1 LATLSAQAYT
11 NLTSAYSA
19 MGFDPSAPGNAVVV
33 FFSDAHMDAR
43 YHAISHVLTTNLDPR
58 LVNIVNA
65 MDPPP
70 GRIVVAGDVS
80 TSYCMTPGGHANSND
95 SQVGTIEMTWW
106 SSAVLAFTNIA
117 QTNILWVPGNHDQS
131 VDETNAELFC
141 RMFPNM
147 PPYQAFELAGV
158 KFFLLNSGSYC
169 NASDSEARWLRQQV
183 AQTPPTQT
191 VAVVTHFPSVND
203 TIYRGMYPL
212 LREVFGNWQTR
223 WWSLYGHTHGRWNQ
237 VFTVGATNVAL
248 FNVGTANTN
257 TSGGLGGDAGFA
269 FLCLSNKEISG
280 IVYYRYN
287 ATAIGEGDF
296 EVDYSHEQFGP
307 PRWPSWDHPEPFVA
321 AFEATSGLLWR
332 RLKTREPAPEVVRVN
347 AGNSVNWY
355 CYTTNLQLALPLGQ
369 CANRATH
376 FLLLMSQ
383 PRWDSRADFSI
394 DLTNWIQAPFRRENF
409 HNDIVAIPIPP
420 EVAGCVTG
428 YFRFTAPWADNYIC
442 GWGLSTTN
450 GPPLAPLHNFRSPR
464 GPDGTTKIRP
474 N

>member
-1 LATLSAQAYT
+1 MKDVSWLDWLTSAIFRRRWCASAVFFLATLSAQAYT

-43 YHAISHVLTTNLDPR
+43 YHGISHVLTTNLDPR

-70 GRIVVAGDVS
+70 DRIVVAGDVS

-95 SQVGTIEMTWW
+95 AYVGTIEMTWW

-169 NASDSEARWLRQQV
+169 DASDSEAQWLRQQV
-183 AQTPPTQT
+183 AATPPTQT

-223 WWSLYGHTHGRWNQ
+223 WWALYGHTHGRWNQ
-237 VFTVGATNVAL
+237 VLTVGATNVAL
-248 FNVGTANTN
+248 F
-257 TSGGLGGDAGFA
+257 
-269 FLCLSNKEISG
+269 
-280 IVYYRYN
+280 
-287 ATAIGEGDF
+287 
-296 EVDYSHEQFGP
+296 
-307 PRWPSWDHPEPFVA
+307 
-321 AFEATSGLLWR
+321 
-332 RLKTREPAPEVVRVN
+332 
-347 AGNSVNWY
+347 
-355 CYTTNLQLALPLGQ
+355 
-369 CANRATH
+369 
-376 FLLLMSQ
+376 
-383 PRWDSRADFSI
+383 
-394 DLTNWIQAPFRRENF
+394 
-409 HNDIVAIPIPP
+409 
-420 EVAGCVTG
+420 
-428 YFRFTAPWADNYIC
+428 
-442 GWGLSTTN
+442 
-450 GPPLAPLHNFRSPR
+450 
-464 GPDGTTKIRP
+464 
-474 N
+474 